1 MSNVSFGLAIIV
13 MSVAVFAT
21 RIAGAVFMS
30 RIRPTVKV
38 QRFIEGL
45 SVSVIAALVASSL
58 ASSAIS
64 SMAAV
69 GVAIVAVSITRSVV
83 WAMFAGMVA
92 AALFPLIVP
101 ISR

>member
-64 SMAAV
+64 SMTAV